1 MNNKIK
7 FKSVFTTLHDNK
19 QQIIQFDAPLTI
31 EEYPEEGFKQLIF
44 NEPKLNQKNIIELY
58 DNKAIFYTD
67 NTTVELLQEGFGDV
81 TINLTVPNNPNPIVM
96 NWFTKV
102 QEFTVSSNYLNFKY
116 QMYSDKDTEA
126 HTEFDLQIE
135 IYQTEAN

>member
-135 IYQTEAN
+135 IYQTET